1 MQRFAIRLSHIIVSH
16 ATLLLTSRQQCS
28 GQQQYQPSYFHL
40 VLNFELSPASL
51 SIVNTP
57 HKLSKSNYPGR
68 MVTISML
75 LWYGLLHARNSLL
88 RFGTWLPARNRDRA
102 KIVPIPIWRLDP
114 NYWSDPEEPRNENSL
129 AGRKWLFK
137 FMARKKICCTELR
150 KRKHIKN
157 GNTTVIISVHTQL
170 VLYVYY
176 MFNAWLQLQ
185 LLLSQ

>member
-1 MQRFAIRLSHIIVSH
+1 
-16 ATLLLTSRQQCS
+16 
-28 GQQQYQPSYFHL
+28 
-40 VLNFELSPASL
+40 
-51 SIVNTP
+51 
-57 HKLSKSNYPGR
+57 
-68 MVTISML
+68 ML

-157 GNTTVIISVHTQL
+157 GNTTVIISVHTVSSL
-170 VLYVYY
+170 CVLYVQRMITITTTAVSIIFKWKLKFPTESFFLTSYSRPY
-176 MFNAWLQLQ
+176 ATFSYLTSGLW
-185 LLLSQ
+185 